1 MVSAVLRHAVGMASY
16 DEQTAEA
23 QGQETGFSPTAA
35 GRIHPTPVHADW
47 TLMLKLWKMPIL
59 SAN

>member
-1 MVSAVLRHAVGMASY
+1 MVSAVLRQAVCMASY
-16 DEQTAEA
+16 DEQTAEE
-23 QGQETGFSPTAA
+23 QGQETGFFPTAA
-35 GRIHPTPVHADW
+35 GRIHPTPVRSDW